1 MGRLSTHVL
10 DATLGVPAAG
20 VAIDLYRLPNPG
32 AGGVRLHIKSAVTNS
47 EGRTG
52 EPLLSADPL
61 ETGVYELAFH
71 AGNYFRGLGVALTS
85 PPFLDE
91 IVIRFGMA
99 DPHGNYHVP
108 LLLSPH
114 SYSTY
119 RGS

>member
-10 DATLGVPAAG
+10 DATLGVPAEG
-20 VAIDLYRLPNPG
+20 IAIDLYRLPNPG
-32 AGGVRLHIKSAVTNS
+32 AGYTRLHLKRVVTNS
-47 EGRTG
+47 EGRTS
-52 EPLLSADPL
+52 EPLLSADSL
-61 ETGVYELAFH
+61 ETGVYELAFQ
-71 AGNYFRGLGVALTS
+71 AGEYFRGLGIALTS

>member
-10 DATLGVPAAG
+10 DTTLGVPAKG

-32 AGGVRLHIKSAVTNS
+32 SGDERLHIKSVVTNS
-47 EGRTG
+47 EGRTV
-52 EPLLSADPL
+52 EPLLSADRL
-61 ETGVYELAFH
+61 ETGVYELTFQ
-71 AGNYFRGLGVALTS
+71 AGNYFRALGVALTS

-91 IVIRFGMA
+91 IVIRFGLA

>member
-10 DATLGVPAAG
+10 DTTLGVPAAG

-32 AGGVRLHIKSAVTNS
+32 AGNVRVHIKSAVTNS

-52 EPLLSADPL
+52 EPLLSADAMV
-61 ETGVYELAFH
+61 TGVYELAFQ
-71 AGNYFRGLGVALTS
+71 AGDYFRGLGVALTS

-91 IVIRFGMA
+91 IVIRFGLA
-99 DPHGNYHVP
+99 DPCGNYHVP
-108 LLLSPH
+108 LLLSPY

>member
-10 DATLGVPAAG
+10 DTALGIPAVG
-20 VAIDLYRLPNPG
+20 VAIDLYRLPSPG
-32 AGGVRLHIKSAVTNS
+32 AGDARLHVKSAVTNS

-52 EPLLSADPL
+52 EPLLSADSL

-71 AGNYFRGLGVALTS
+71 AGEYFRGLGVVLTS

-91 IVIRFGMA
+91 IVIRFGLA

>member
-32 AGGVRLHIKSAVTNS
+32 AGNARLHIKSTVTNS

-52 EPLLSADPL
+52 EPLLSADSL
-61 ETGVYELAFH
+61 ETGLYELAFQ
-71 AGNYFRGLGVALTS
+71 AGDYFRGLGVALTS

-91 IVIRFGMA
+91 IVIRFGLA
-99 DPHGNYHVP
+99 DPHGNYHAP
-108 LLLSPH
+108 LLLSPY

-119 RGS
+119 RVS

>member
-10 DATLGVPAAG
+10 DTTLGIPAAG

-32 AGGVRLHIKSAVTNS
+32 VGNARRHITSAVTNS
-47 EGRTG
+47 EGRTE
-52 EPLLSADPL
+52 EPLLSAEAL
-61 ETGVYELAFH
+61 EIGIYELAFH
-71 AGNYFRGLGVALTS
+71 AGDYFRGLSVALTS

-91 IVIRFGMA
+91 IVIRFGLA

-108 LLLSPH
+108 LLLSAY